1 MAIEE
6 QVPVIYC
13 GVRGHLDKLD
23 PARITAFEK
32 EFLAHIK
39 TSHADLLKAIAVDGK
54 ITDETDASL
63 KKIVTEFLA
72 SFLAA

>member
-13 GVRGHLDKLD
+13 GVRGYLDKLD
-23 PARITAFEK
+23 PAKITAFEK
-32 EFLAHIK
+32 EFLQHIK
-39 TSHADLLKAIAVDGK
+39 TSHKDVLVAIAKDGK
-54 ITDETDASL
+54 ITDETDAKL

-72 SFLAA
+72 SFQAA